1 MKRVVG
7 LLFLVILI
15 SASLF
20 GSEQVNVQINVQG
33 NVFTLELFDA
43 NNFRLPQRVDLGSF
57 RPGATDFPVEGSLVA
72 ACKSNT
78 GFQWQIIAE
87 GTPLVSQAK
96 GIEMPEG
103 SLLVRGL
110 DPITSGG
117 EQLLGNLITTARKLD
132 IAPVVIY
139 TSDNKGDLGFNKYEG
154 TYVPIGIGVNIPD
167 AQPAGD
173 YTGTILVTLTE

>member
-1 MKRVVG
+1 MKKAVV
-7 LLFLVILI
+7 LILLVI
-15 SASLF
+15 SGLF
-20 GSEQVNVQINVQG
+20 AAEQVNVQLNVQG
-33 NVFTLELFDA
+33 SVFTLELFDA
-43 NNFRLPQRVDLGSF
+43 NNFKLPQRVDLGSF
-57 RPGATDFPVEGSLVA
+57 RPGATDFPVEGSIVA

-87 GTPLVSQAK
+87 GTPLVNQAK

-103 SLLVRGL
+103 SLLIRGL

-117 EQLLGNLITTARKLD
+117 DQLPGNLITTARKLD
-132 IAPVVIY
+132 IAPVTVY
-139 TSDNKGDLGFNKYEG
+139 TSDNRGNLGFNKYEG

-173 YTGTILVTLTE
+173 YSGTILVTLTE